1 MRCMRKP
8 TPASPRVPPT
18 SMERFIRPK
27 PGLVL
32 NSSHVVRTL
41 DLYGPRYACDDCGA
55 KMFVKYDSG
64 LCPLCFNRARRTD
77 SHVSEVLYDFE
88 HLDCEDLASE

>member
-1 MRCMRKP
+1 
-8 TPASPRVPPT
+8 
-18 SMERFIRPK
+18 MERFIRPK

-41 DLYGPRYACDDCGA
+41 DLHGPRYACGSCGS

-64 LCPLCFNRARRTD
+64 LCPLCFNRAQRANND
-77 SHVSEVLYDFE
+77 VSAALGDVDPLEGE
-88 HLDCEDLASE
+88 ELAAE